1 MPIVDADGHVIT
13 GVQQAQRLVNGT
25 RPLRLAWQQTVIAVK
40 PLLQTVGHQQ
50 QSTKNAP
57 AVTQL
62 TVTQFTLT
70 QLPVTKLD
78 PTAAG

>member
-13 GVQQAQRLVNGT
+13 GVQQALRLVNGT

-40 PLLQTVGHQQ
+40 PLLQTVAHQQ
-50 QSTKNAP
+50 LSTKNAP

-62 TVTQFTLT
+62 TVTQ
-70 QLPVTKLD
+70 LPVTKLD

>member
-13 GVQQAQRLVNGT
+13 GVQQALRLVNGT
-25 RPLRLAWQQTVIAVK
+25 RPLRLAWQPTVTAVK
-40 PLLQTVGHQQ
+40 PLLQTVAHQQ

-70 QLPVTKLD
+70 QLPMTKLD
-78 PTAAG
+78 ATAAG